1 MTTNYIRN
9 QDRKKFPVSKL
20 SKDKGVKLS
29 ELKGTIAYARSK
41 DVPVYDHKSNL
52 KRGSIGYSTQ
62 KRWLIMAKNTIS
74 KTEAKRLAI
83 KAGAEFN
90 KDSDEQKSSVMGEIA
105 ALAKLAGYRKPK
117 AASGSTGR
125 YFFNYLQKR

>member
-1 MTTNYIRN
+1 
-9 QDRKKFPVSKL
+9 
-20 SKDKGVKLS
+20 
-29 ELKGTIAYARSK
+29 
-41 DVPVYDHKSNL
+41 
-52 KRGSIGYSTQ
+52 
-62 KRWLIMAKNTIS
+62 MAKNTIS